1 MQVEFKHKPAF
12 ALAVVSLTPNETI
25 KVEPGAMV
33 SFSAGITSETAVA
46 GGILGGLKRVLGGES
61 FFQNTYTA
69 PAEGGEIT
77 LAPTLP
83 GDIDEM
89 DIIPGQQLLLKS
101 GAYLAA
107 SPEVSFDASWGGA
120 RGFFGGPGLIL
131 LRVTGQGKLLFAS
144 YGGLELRTLAA
155 GQRYTVDTDHI
166 VAMDGS
172 INFQVRGMGSLK
184 RTVFGG
190 EGFVCELT
198 GPGRVYMQ
206 SRSESEFLGWLIPK
220 LPHTTSTQ

>member
-1 MQVEFKHKPAF
+1 MQVEYKHRPAF
-12 ALAVVSLTPNETI
+12 ALAVVALAPNEII

-33 SFSAGITSETAVA
+33 SFSAGVTSETSVA
-46 GGILGGLKRVLGGES
+46 GGFFGGLKRVLGGEN

-69 PAEGGEIT
+69 PVEGGEIT

-83 GDIDEM
+83 GDIGEM
-89 DIIPGQQLLLKS
+89 EIAPDQPLLLKS

-107 SPEVSFDASWGGA
+107 SPEVQFDASWGGA
-120 RGFFGGPGLIL
+120 KGFFGGPGLIL

-144 YGGLELRTLAA
+144 YGGLEERILAA

-172 INFQVRGMGSLK
+172 ITFRARGMGSLK
-184 RTVFGG
+184 RTIFGG
-190 EGFVCELT
+190 EGIVCELT

-220 LPHTTSTQ
+220 LPHPTTTQ